1 MADANGRDLAQFERW
16 YSQAGTPRVKAETR
30 YDEGSRIFELTLT
43 QSCPPTP
50 GQKNKLPFH
59 IPVKVGLLDESG
71 RDLPLALEGDLS
83 EAPTTRVLELTE
95 ASQTFRF
102 TGIFGKPVPSLL
114 RDFSAPV
121 ILEYDYSDADLAF
134 LMAHDSD
141 PFNRWEAGQ
150 RLATRHL
157 LALTRA
163 VQQSRPL
170 EEAAPGVADFIES
183 LRAILNDSTLD
194 PAFREVALTLPA
206 ESVLAEE
213 MDIIDPQAIH
223 AARQYLRRMLA
234 RTLRNDLVAAH
245 EINATVGPYSPDA
258 ASAGRRGLKNVALL
272 YLNELDDTDSHAMVQ
287 AQYDRADNMTD
298 RLAALTGLVNSSAP
312 GKADALARFYAEF
325 EDEALVVDKW
335 FSLQA
340 GARTTHVLDVRK
352 LMKHPAFNLKNPNR
366 ARSLIFSFCNA
377 NPARFHAPDGSGYAF
392 WAEQVIALNGINPQV
407 AARLARTMDRWRK
420 YEPLLAQQMKKAL
433 ARVAEAPKLSKD
445 VLEVVTKALADN

>member
-1 MADANGRDLAQFERW
+1 
-16 YSQAGTPRVKAETR
+16 
-30 YDEGSRIFELTLT
+30 
-43 QSCPPTP
+43 
-50 GQKNKLPFH
+50 
-59 IPVKVGLLDESG
+59 
-71 RDLPLALEGDLS
+71 
-83 EAPTTRVLELTE
+83 
-95 ASQTFRF
+95 
-102 TGIFGKPVPSLL
+102 
-114 RDFSAPV
+114 
-121 ILEYDYSDADLAF
+121 
-134 LMAHDSD
+134 
-141 PFNRWEAGQ
+141 
-150 RLATRHL
+150 
-157 LALTRA
+157 
-163 VQQSRPL
+163 
-170 EEAAPGVADFIES
+170 
-183 LRAILNDSTLD
+183 
-194 PAFREVALTLPA
+194 
-206 ESVLAEE
+206 
-213 MDIIDPQAIH
+213 
-223 AARQYLRRMLA
+223 
-234 RTLRNDLVAAH
+234 
-245 EINATVGPYSPDA
+245 
-258 ASAGRRGLKNVALL
+258 
-272 YLNELDDTDSHAMVQ
+272 MVQ

-312 GKADALARFYAEF
+312 GKADALVRFYAEF